1 MAWDSYHGRHR
12 IAVIPTGSKCLAVN
26 LQKKGSQWKN
36 IIGKVCQ
43 NADGTWDDGK
53 TLKKHKRANGA
64 IKTVVDHQRA
74 RIGVTTRMDGA
85 RRRRR
90 RR

>member
-1 MAWDSYHGRHR
+1 MAYDNYHKRHN
-12 IAVIPTGSKCLAVN
+12 IKVIPAGQRCLAVD
-26 LQKKGSQWKN
+26 LHRAGSPYKN

-64 IKTVVDHQRA
+64 IKTVVAHWRSW
-74 RIGVTTRMDGA
+74 IGTYTQIDGS

-90 RR
+90 KR